1 MLKMPNSIG
10 FDNKNKYV
18 EVKVFEDMPDYF
30 KPTLKIW
37 RRERFKSDGER
48 DKLVILGL
56 GL

>member
-1 MLKMPNSIG
+1 MLKMLNSIG

-18 EVKVFEDMPDYF
+18 EVKVFEDMLNYF
-30 KPTLKIW
+30 KLILKIW

-48 DKLVILGL
+48 DKFVILGL